1 MRQKQK
7 RRGKLPRRS
16 ATVNEWTSRLTFADQ
31 RRRCVNLRAG
41 QIPAHAELQVM
52 RSDVLEGR
60 RVVEVV
66 GTVERAEVARQAIAH
81 IEIAIGEFDRE
92 ARRDLVGETGMR
104 GPGEIPLRHVV
115 AEGETRQRGTNAAI
129 QR

>member
-1 MRQKQK
+1 MRQKAK

-16 ATVNEWTSRLTFADQ
+16 ATVNEWKPRLTFADQ
-31 RRRCVNLRAG
+31 RRRRVNLRAG

-60 RVVEVV
+60 RVVDVV
-66 GTVERAEVARQAIAH
+66 GAVERAEVARQAIAH

-92 ARRDLVGETGMR
+92 AWWINV
-104 GPGEIPLRHVV
+104 
-115 AEGETRQRGTNAAI
+115 
-129 QR
+129 